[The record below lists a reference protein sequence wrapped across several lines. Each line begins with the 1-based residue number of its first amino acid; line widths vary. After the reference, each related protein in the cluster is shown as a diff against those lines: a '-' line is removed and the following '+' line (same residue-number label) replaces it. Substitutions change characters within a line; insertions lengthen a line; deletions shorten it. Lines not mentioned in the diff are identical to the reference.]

1 MLLPLLKHFERKLF
15 YIHDSSEDNKTNDK
29 LCLKEKQHLTD
40 ILKVNNCY
48 FQFSSDNRLYSNKR
62 KERLVVT
69 IEYTLTRGKKGS
81 LYHILYWTRLNV
93 SIIVYIFFRSIF
105 ILETIVILF

>member
-1 MLLPLLKHFERKLF
+1 MLLPMLKHFQRKLF

-69 IEYTLTRGKKGS
+69 IEYTLTRGKKGRKERKEAS
-81 LYHILYWTRLNV
+81 TIF
-93 SIIVYIFFRSIF
+93 YIGHGSMSQLSCTYFF
-105 ILETIVILF
+105 VILF